1 MFYYKIQ
8 NLDSRI
14 QNPDQ
19 RLTKDAEMWANSLS
33 TLFVNIAKPIL
44 DITMFSVVH
53 RPSAMF
59 QHTQVL
65 RLDGSGRWTL
75 EAVEN
80 PVSAVKP
87 APAQLSI

>member
-14 QNPDQ
+14 SNPDQ

-44 DITMFSVVH
+44 DITMFSRKLAELIGWEGPLSVMGSFAF
-53 RPSAMF
+53 SALVIKLVSPPF
-59 QHTQVL
+59 
-65 RLDGSGRWTL
+65 GRMI
-75 EAVEN
+75 A
-80 PVSAVKP
+80 
-87 APAQLSI
+87 I